1 MLDEL
6 DKIHAS
12 EDLIQETLDYCKANS
27 NSKAA
32 KEHKGAPAKKITRK
46 VNRWVTAAVACGSI
60 VVLSSGAAFAYNAV
74 TGDSL
79 INKIY
84 KITNTASSLNY
95 ADGITDNNGNSY
107 TYDGM
112 TDVKAVKS
120 DKNITVTMDSY
131 VVDGNKADVIFTVKT
146 NDGSS
151 LNETTED
158 KVAVIARDKFNKITV
173 TVDGKTINTGNSIRA
188 DEDYCMQQRVDDASD
203 ASKATIKLTLSVPSK
218 TTLDGS
224 NISFKLGDYTS
235 YYEVMESIGFK
246 YDSVAD
252 MFKGVTLAGEDEF
265 TGDNSMYGYADSD
278 VVLAPGKMHIEFS
291 DKYAGSYIDNAGYTV
306 KDSTSKSKSFV
317 MTIVPSDETAAAEL
331 TRVNVQSTTTGRPTA
346 IRVKKLGDGRIQVT
360 YAADFDRAYS
370 KTEKDIHIDT
380 NETHL
385 ASLVMKRVLESNKA
399 EVLSSNEC
407 DVAFDCSVS
416 STDTA
421 IAYNSDIT
429 VNDSYY
435 KGTAMNIKT
444 VKISTTELAFTGSIT
459 LGGDDARFSGSG
471 SYSPVI
477 TMKNGTSFN
486 AGNKMGGGFNRNTG
500 EWDAT
505 WILPTY
511 IDTSD
516 VVSVTWHGV
525 TIYQAQ

>member
-12 EDLIQETLDYCKANS
+12 EELIQETLDYCKA

-32 KEHKGAPAKKITRK
+32 KEHKGAPAKKITGK

-112 TDVKAVKS
+112 TDVKDVKS

-158 KVAVIARDKFNKITV
+158 KVAVIARDRFEKITV
-173 TVDGKTINTGNSIRA
+173 TVDDKTINTSNSVRA

-224 NISFKLGDYTS
+224 NVSFKLGDYTS
-235 YYEVMESIGFK
+235 YYDVMESIGFK
-246 YDSVAD
+246 YASVAD
-252 MFKGVTLAGEDEF
+252 MFKGVTLASEDEF

-331 TRVNVQSTTTGRPTA
+331 ARVNVQSTTTGRPSA

-360 YAADFDRAYS
+360 YAADFDRTFS
-370 KTEKDIHIDT
+370 QTQKDIHIDT

-399 EVLSSNEC
+399 EVLSSNGFE
-407 DVAFDCSVS
+407 VAFDCKLS

-421 IAYNSDIT
+421 IAYNTDIT

-435 KGTAMNIKT
+435 KGTSINIKT
-444 VKISTTELAFTGSIT
+444 VKISTTELALTGSIT
-459 LGGDDARFSGSG
+459 LGGDDARFSGSA

-486 AGNKMGGGFNRNTG
+486 AGNKMSGGFNHNTG
-500 EWDAT
+500 EWDAL

-516 VVSVTWHGV
+516 VASVTWHGV
-525 TIYQAQ
+525 TIYQAE

>member
-12 EDLIQETLDYCKANS
+12 EELIQETLDYCKANS
-27 NSKAA
+27 KTA

-46 VNRWVTAAVACGSI
+46 INRWVTAAVACGSI
-60 VVLSSGAAFAYNAV
+60 VLLSSGAAYAYNAV

-79 INKIY
+79 IKKIY
-84 KITNTASSLNY
+84 QITNTASSLNY

-112 TDVKAVKS
+112 TDVKDVKS

-158 KVAVIARDKFNKITV
+158 KVAVIARDRFNKITV
-173 TVDGKTINTGNSIRA
+173 TVDGKTINTSNSVKA

-203 ASKATIKLTLSVPSK
+203 AAKATIKLSLSVPSK
-218 TTLDGS
+218 KTLDGS
-224 NISFKLGDYTS
+224 TISFKLGDYTS
-235 YYEVMESIGFK
+235 YYDIMESIGFK
-246 YDSVAD
+246 YASVAD

-317 MTIVPSDETAAAEL
+317 MTIVPANDTVAAEL
-331 TRVNVQSTTTGRPTA
+331 EKVNVQSVTTGRPTA

-360 YAADFDRAYS
+360 YAADFDRAFS
-370 KTEKDIHIDT
+370 QTKKGVHTDT
-380 NETHL
+380 DNTHL
-385 ASLVMKRVLESNKA
+385 SSLVMKRVLETNKK

-421 IAYNSDIT
+421 IAYDSNIT

-435 KGTAMNIKT
+435 KGTSINIKS
-444 VKISTTELAFTGSIT
+444 VKISTTELALTGSIT
-459 LGGDDARFSGSG
+459 LGGDDSRFSGSG
-471 SYSPVI
+471 SYSPLI
-477 TMKNGTSFN
+477 TMKNGTTFN
-486 AGNKMGGGFNRNTG
+486 AGNKMSGGFNHNTG
-500 EWDAT
+500 KWDAL

-511 IDTSD
+511 IDTGDIASI
-516 VVSVTWHGV
+516 TWHG
-525 TIYQAQ
+525 TLIYQAE